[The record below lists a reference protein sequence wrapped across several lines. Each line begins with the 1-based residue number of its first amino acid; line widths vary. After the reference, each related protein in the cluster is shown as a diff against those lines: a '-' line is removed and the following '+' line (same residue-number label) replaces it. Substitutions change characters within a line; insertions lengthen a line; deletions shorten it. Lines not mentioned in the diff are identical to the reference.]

1 MSEIV
6 EIEEFFYFNVEVKL
20 QFLFFKEMQK
30 SKSISVNVV
39 IEKKET
45 NCFNLADIENAKNK
59 AIILFGE
66 MFDGTEMEDFIK
78 QADRTLPV
86 VTAVTFLGSSTHD
99 DFIGNVANKENT
111 TNANQ

>member
-1 MSEIV
+1 MSEIT

-20 QFLFFKEMQK
+20 QFLFFKEMEK

-45 NCFNLADIENAKNK
+45 NCFNLADIDNAKNK

-66 MFDGTEMEDFIK
+66 LFDGTEMENFIK

-99 DFIGNVANKENT
+99 NFVGDVTK
-111 TNANQ
+111 Q

>member
-1 MSEIV
+1 MSEIT

-20 QFLFFKEMQK
+20 QFLFFKEMEK

-45 NCFNLADIENAKNK
+45 NCFNLADIDNAKNK

-66 MFDGTEMEDFIK
+66 MFNGTEMEEYAK
-78 QADRTLPV
+78 EADRTLPV
-86 VTAVTFLGSSTHD
+86 VTSIAFLGSSTHNN
-99 DFIGNVANKENT
+99 FVGNVTK
-111 TNANQ
+111 Q

>member
-1 MSEIV
+1 MSEIT

-20 QFLFFKEMQK
+20 QFLFFKEMEK

-45 NCFNLADIENAKNK
+45 NCFNLADIDNAKNK

-66 MFDGTEMEDFIK
+66 LFDGTEMENFIK

-99 DFIGNVANKENT
+99 NFVGDVAK
-111 TNANQ
+111 Q

>member
-1 MSEIV
+1 MSEIT

-30 SKSISVNVV
+30 SKYISVNVV

-45 NCFNLADIENAKNK
+45 NCFNLADIDNAKNK

-66 MFDGTEMEDFIK
+66 LFDGTDMEEFIK
-78 QADRTLPV
+78 QADQTLPV

-99 DFIGNVANKENT
+99 DFVGDVAK
-111 TNANQ
+111 Q

>member
-1 MSEIV
+1 MSEIT

-20 QFLFFKEMQK
+20 QFLFFKEMEK

-45 NCFNLADIENAKNK
+45 NCFNLADIDNAKNK

-66 MFDGTEMEDFIK
+66 MFNDTEMEDFIK

-99 DFIGNVANKENT
+99 NFVGNVTK
-111 TNANQ
+111 Q

>member
-1 MSEIV
+1 MSEIT

-45 NCFNLADIENAKNK
+45 NCFNLADIDNAKNK

-66 MFDGTEMEDFIK
+66 LFDDTDMEEFIK
-78 QADRTLPV
+78 KADQTLPV

-99 DFIGNVANKENT
+99 DFVGDVAK
-111 TNANQ
+111 Q

>member
-1 MSEIV
+1 MSKIT

-20 QFLFFKEMQK
+20 QFLFFKEMEK

-45 NCFNLADIENAKNK
+45 NCFNLADIDNAKNK

-66 MFDGTEMEDFIK
+66 LFDGTEMENFIK

-99 DFIGNVANKENT
+99 NFVGDVTK
-111 TNANQ
+111 Q